1 MSPFAFAV
9 TLGAQALALLMH
21 GPAAAAPPAAAASSA
36 GIYSCIAADG
46 RRLTS
51 DRPIAECS
59 RSEQRVLNS
68 DGSLRRVHPPSLTAE
83 ERAEKEAQERRV
95 QAERLA
101 HQDAIRRDRN
111 LVARFPDEATHRKAR
126 EASLDTVR
134 IAMKTSEL
142 RMRDLAA
149 ERRPLIEESEFFRGR
164 SLPSKLRQ
172 QLDANDAAVDAQ
184 REAIQNQEAELDR
197 INRLYDGEL
206 ERLRRLWAGAV
217 PGSLGP
223 LQAASGARL
232 AGAAKNDTK
241 K

>member
-1 MSPFAFAV
+1 MIPLAV
-9 TLGAQALALLMH
+9 HVAVQALALLMV
-21 GPAAAAPPAAAASSA
+21 GPALAAPPAAAASSA
-36 GIYSCIAADG
+36 GIYSCVTADG
-46 RRLTS
+46 RKLTS
-51 DRPIAECS
+51 DRPIVECN

-83 ERAEKEAQERRV
+83 ERAEKEAQERRI

-101 HQDAIRRDRN
+101 QQDAIRRDRN

-134 IAMKTSEL
+134 LAMKTSEL

-149 ERRPLIEESEFFRGR
+149 ERKPLIAESEFFQGR
-164 SLPSKLRQ
+164 ALPAKLRQ

-206 ERLRRLWAGAV
+206 ERLRRLWAGAA

-223 LQAASGARL
+223 LQPAAGARV
-232 AGAAKNDTK
+232 ASDAKPETK